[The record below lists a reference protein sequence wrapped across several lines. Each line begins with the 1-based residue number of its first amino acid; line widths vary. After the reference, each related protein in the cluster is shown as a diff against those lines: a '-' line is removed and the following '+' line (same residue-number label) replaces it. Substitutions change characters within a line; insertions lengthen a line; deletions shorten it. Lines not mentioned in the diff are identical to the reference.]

1 MAVIRADKKA
11 TIAQLTTCMQ
21 GMQKSVSEYTTHWT
35 LKQQKTTPGV
45 TLVSYEQEAEATV
58 HTG

>member
-21 GMQKSVSEYTTHWT
+21 GMQKSVSEYPTH
-35 LKQQKTTPGV
+35 
-45 TLVSYEQEAEATV
+45 
-58 HTG
+58 